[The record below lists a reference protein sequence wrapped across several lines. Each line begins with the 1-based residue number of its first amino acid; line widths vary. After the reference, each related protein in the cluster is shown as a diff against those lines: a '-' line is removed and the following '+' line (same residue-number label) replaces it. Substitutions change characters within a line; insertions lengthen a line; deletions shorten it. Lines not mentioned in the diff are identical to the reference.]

1 MREHQ
6 PSGGLVTGM
15 SVPEILP
22 VYAQAY
28 VVVIHLGF
36 GNSVLKDM

>member
-1 MREHQ
+1 MREQQ

-15 SVPEILP
+15 LP
-22 VYAQAY
+22 VYAPAY

-36 GNSVLKDM
+36 GNSVLQDM